1 MIEEI
6 KEAEA
11 AVLRGFRADGETAH
25 LQGEFLGLPEN
36 DSLLQDL
43 LDGNFESVL
52 LNPII
57 LDILKGD
64 CAPEQ
69 KIDCFVE
76 ERIRMYLTG
85 LSEDDKAKREMVVLL
100 FGVACLQLFV
110 QSNWTGPPIQVHPED
125 FLPSSVFQQFTESE
139 AVTAAIFNSL
149 ILDGESIYTMVSNP
163 ILLLIATAIFVA
175 CRSKFEFL
183 QLVPCWTLR
192 CVSIHQQ
199 LLEERS
205 QELFVVVQSCVE
217 KVMENNI
224 FFTSDQFLHLAVQ
237 FLLECGHISL
247 FYFDYT
253 KAKEYIHRA
262 KEMMKLQITLTGALG
277 KRTRFQENYLPQL
290 ILNVQREGAALS
302 QSRLTPDPTPVEK
315 LPKDHCLTDDTVLNN
330 IKLADPDQFI
340 MPDLCAEEQAVVL
353 GICEDFQRNNPAHKL
368 TEEEILAFTSCLLSQ
383 PKFWPIEVTALMIR
397 TKLEKGSAR
406 RIERAMMQT
415 QTLVDHF
422 EEKDLRVLERLKM
435 FYCSQVP
442 PRWAIQRQLAHL
454 LFNLGCI
461 NSALQVFEKLEMWED
476 VVICYERAGLHGKAE
491 EILRRELEK
500 KETPTLYC
508 LLGDVLREH
517 EYYDKAWEL
526 SKHHS
531 ARSQRSKGLLH
542 LRRKEFSQCI
552 ECFERSVKIN
562 TLQLGVWFSLGCAYM
577 AIEGYEGAARAFQRC
592 VSLEPDNAEAWNNL
606 SSCYIRLKLKSKAF
620 KTLQEAIKC
629 NYEHWQIWENYLFTC
644 VDIGEFSEAIKA
656 YHRLLDLREK
666 YKDVEVLKILV
677 RAVTDGLM
685 DCKGELATPLKGK
698 LRELFGRVT
707 ANITSEGEIW
717 RQYAK
722 LYGCGQSESAEENE
736 KALQFLMK
744 AYRCETQS
752 SGWEKDFSS
761 FKERLHGAAELAHVS
776 INCSK
781 SKVNPQEALQILSSA
796 RLHLRSICAKAK
808 QLYTDVASGE
818 LHSDLVDDV
827 QTLENLLI
835 EIQELSSQQRNQ

>member
-1 MIEEI
+1 
-6 KEAEA
+6 
-11 AVLRGFRADGETAH
+11 
-25 LQGEFLGLPEN
+25 
-36 DSLLQDL
+36 
-43 LDGNFESVL
+43 
-52 LNPII
+52 
-57 LDILKGD
+57 
-64 CAPEQ
+64 
-69 KIDCFVE
+69 
-76 ERIRMYLTG
+76 
-85 LSEDDKAKREMVVLL
+85 
-100 FGVACLQLFV
+100 
-110 QSNWTGPPIQVHPED
+110 
-125 FLPSSVFQQFTESE
+125 
-139 AVTAAIFNSL
+139 
-149 ILDGESIYTMVSNP
+149 
-163 ILLLIATAIFVA
+163 
-175 CRSKFEFL
+175 
-183 QLVPCWTLR
+183 
-192 CVSIHQQ
+192 
-199 LLEERS
+199 
-205 QELFVVVQSCVE
+205 
-217 KVMENNI
+217 
-224 FFTSDQFLHLAVQ
+224 
-237 FLLECGHISL
+237 
-247 FYFDYT
+247 
-253 KAKEYIHRA
+253 
-262 KEMMKLQITLTGALG
+262 
-277 KRTRFQENYLPQL
+277 
-290 ILNVQREGAALS
+290 
-302 QSRLTPDPTPVEK
+302 
-315 LPKDHCLTDDTVLNN
+315 
-330 IKLADPDQFI
+330 
-340 MPDLCAEEQAVVL
+340 
-353 GICEDFQRNNPAHKL
+353 
-368 TEEEILAFTSCLLSQ
+368 CLLSQ

-422 EEKDLRVLERLKM
+422 EEKDLHVLERLKM

-442 PRWAIQRQLAHL
+442 PRWAIQ
-454 LFNLGCI
+454 
-461 NSALQVFEKLEMWED
+461 
-476 VVICYERAGLHGKAE
+476 AE

-526 SKHHS
+526 SKHRS

-562 TLQLGVWFSLGCAYM
+562 TLQ
-577 AIEGYEGAARAFQRC
+577 
-592 VSLEPDNAEAWNNL
+592 NAEAWNNL
-606 SSCYIRLKLKSKAF
+606 SSCYIRLKLKPKAF

-707 ANITSEGEIW
+707 ASITSEGEIW

-781 SKVNPQEALQILSSA
+781 TKVNPQEALQILSSA

-808 QLYTDVASGE
+808 QLYTDVATGE

>member
-1 MIEEI
+1 
-6 KEAEA
+6 KWTLGGAEC
-11 AVLRGFRADGETAH
+11 RAFPPGQQ
-25 LQGEFLGLPEN
+25 LCKN

-76 ERIRMYLTG
+76 ERIRMYLT
-85 LSEDDKAKREMVVLL
+85 EMVVLL

-125 FLPSSVFQQFTESE
+125 FLPSSVFQQFTE
-139 AVTAAIFNSL
+139 VYLTAAIFNSL

-205 QELFVVVQSCVE
+205 KELFVVVQSCVE

-353 GICEDFQRNNPAHKL
+353 GI
-368 TEEEILAFTSCLLSQ
+368 
-383 PKFWPIEVTALMIR
+383 W
-397 TKLEKGSAR
+397 
-406 RIERAMMQT
+406 
-415 QTLVDHF
+415 
-422 EEKDLRVLERLKM
+422 
-435 FYCSQVP
+435 
-442 PRWAIQRQLAHL
+442 
-454 LFNLGCI
+454 
-461 NSALQVFEKLEMWED
+461 
-476 VVICYERAGLHGKAE
+476 
-491 EILRRELEK
+491 
-500 KETPTLYC
+500 
-508 LLGDVLREH
+508 
-517 EYYDKAWEL
+517 
-526 SKHHS
+526 
-531 ARSQRSKGLLH
+531 
-542 LRRKEFSQCI
+542 
-552 ECFERSVKIN
+552 
-562 TLQLGVWFSLGCAYM
+562 
-577 AIEGYEGAARAFQRC
+577 
-592 VSLEPDNAEAWNNL
+592 
-606 SSCYIRLKLKSKAF
+606 
-620 KTLQEAIKC
+620 
-629 NYEHWQIWENYLFTC
+629 
-644 VDIGEFSEAIKA
+644 
-656 YHRLLDLREK
+656 
-666 YKDVEVLKILV
+666 
-677 RAVTDGLM
+677 
-685 DCKGELATPLKGK
+685 
-698 LRELFGRVT
+698 
-707 ANITSEGEIW
+707 
-717 RQYAK
+717 
-722 LYGCGQSESAEENE
+722 
-736 KALQFLMK
+736 
-744 AYRCETQS
+744 
-752 SGWEKDFSS
+752 
-761 FKERLHGAAELAHVS
+761 
-776 INCSK
+776 
-781 SKVNPQEALQILSSA
+781 
-796 RLHLRSICAKAK
+796 
-808 QLYTDVASGE
+808 
-818 LHSDLVDDV
+818 
-827 QTLENLLI
+827 
-835 EIQELSSQQRNQ
+835 